1 MTKFDDKG
9 PMQPPRKTSDV
20 MKAAPQN
27 PPVDPKQKATP
38 DEPHTDAATSSVRPN
53 QEDA

>member
-1 MTKFDDKG
+1 MAKMDDKG

-20 MKAAPQN
+20 MKAAPQKA
-27 PPVDPKQKATP
+27 PGDPKKETTP
-38 DEPHTDAATSSVRPN
+38 DEPHTDAATSTVRPN